1 MKYLI
6 ALLKIRYSLKIR
18 KLPEYFT
25 IDLTIIL
32 MIYQGLI
39 EWIQVSFKFTF
50 YILNYYK
57 IERTPLF
64 AAL

>member
-18 KLPEYFT
+18 KLPEYVT

-39 EWIQVSFKFTF
+39 DRIQVSFKFTF

-57 IERTPLF
+57 IERTPPF

>member
-18 KLPEYFT
+18 KLPEYVT

-39 EWIQVSFKFTF
+39 DRIQVSFKFTF